1 MEVVE
6 ISGVECTIEI
16 VDTAIKE
23 NGKCKTLLTHN
34 IQEIQDTMK
43 IPNLRII
50 GREEREDSQI
60 NEPVNIFNKI
70 IKGNFSSLKK

>member
-1 MEVVE
+1 VEVVE

-34 IQEIQDTMK
+34 IQEI
-43 IPNLRII
+43 
-50 GREEREDSQI
+50 
-60 NEPVNIFNKI
+60 
-70 IKGNFSSLKK
+70 